1 MDIVPFDPHAASPT
15 KWTAFHAFR
24 RARAVED
31 DPGEPVLS
39 DADVEHNMR
48 RRWPSWENR
57 RVLALADGQVV
68 GSAGMSFRR
77 EGTEDYAA
85 HAPFV
90 FVWGGVRQGWRRRGV
105 ATVLLRAVLAFME
118 DHGKST
124 ATFEA
129 ALPEGQAFL
138 AAIGAVP
145 KLRSVENRLGF
156 AGLDWDGLDWD
167 ELARWEAGAPAGLR
181 WEVHVGRVPLDRLG
195 ALMPAFTALGADE
208 PLGKLDGPRGR
219 YDLQGYVTWYE
230 EIEHRGGGHFLVL
243 LLDGDEV
250 AGLCDGGWDA
260 RFPDRVFQALTAV
273 ARPLRGHGVAKALKA
288 RMLRLVRDVRPE
300 ARLMTT
306 SNAAANAPM
315 LSINGRLGFVRFKE
329 VVTYQTGRDGLAAW
343 LAAPSPCGKGLG

>member
-1 MDIVPFDPHAASPT
+1 
-15 KWTAFHAFR
+15 
-24 RARAVED
+24 
-31 DPGEPVLS
+31 VLS
-39 DADVEHNMR
+39 DADVEHWHR
-48 RRWPSWENR
+48 RRWPFWESQ
-57 RVLALADGQVV
+57 RVLAVADGQVV
-68 GSAGMSFRR
+68 GSAGMNFRR

-105 ATVLLRAVLAFME
+105 ATALLRPVLAFMQ
-118 DHGKST
+118 DRAKAT

-138 AAIGAVP
+138 AAIGAAP

-156 AGLDWDGLDWD
+156 AGLDWD

-181 WEVHVGRVPLDRLG
+181 WEVHVGRVPLGRLG

-208 PLGKLDGPRGR
+208 PLGKLDGPRYR

-230 EIEHRGGGHFLVL
+230 EIDLHGGGHLLVL
-243 LLDGDEV
+243 LLDSDEV

-273 ARPLRGHGVAKALKA
+273 ARPWRGRGVAKALKA
-288 RMLRLVRDVRPE
+288 RMLRLVRDMRPE
-300 ARLMTT
+300 AHLMTT

-329 VVTYQTGRDGLAAW
+329 TVTFQIGREGLATW
-343 LAAPSPCGKGLG
+343 LAAPSPPGRGSG

>member
-1 MDIVPFDPHAASPT
+1 MDIVPFDPHAASPAD
-15 KWTAFHAFR
+15 WTALHVFR
-24 RARAVED
+24 RACAAED
-31 DPGEPVLS
+31 DPSEPVLS

-48 RRWPSWENR
+48 RRWPFWENR
-57 RVLALADGQVV
+57 RVLAMADGQAV
-68 GSAGMSFRR
+68 GSAGMNFRR
-77 EGTEDYAA
+77 AGTDDYAA

-105 ATVLLRAVLAFME
+105 ATALLRPVLAFMHE
-118 DHGKST
+118 RDKAT

-129 ALPEGQAFL
+129 ARPAGQAFL
-138 AAIGAVP
+138 AAIGATP
-145 KLRSVENRLGF
+145 KLRSVENRLGL
-156 AGLDWDGLDWD
+156 AGLDWD
-167 ELARWEAGAPAGLR
+167 ELARWEAGVPAGLR

-195 ALMPAFTALGADE
+195 TLMPAFTALGADE

-230 EIEHRGGGHFLVL
+230 EIDHRGGGHLLVL

-250 AGLCDGGWDA
+250 AGLCDGGWDG

-273 ARPLRGHGVAKALKA
+273 ARPWRKRGVAKALKA

-300 ARLMTT
+300 AHLMTT

-329 VVTYQTGRDGLAAW
+329 TVTYQMGRDGLAAW
-343 LAAPSPCGKGLG
+343 LATRTPPPSA